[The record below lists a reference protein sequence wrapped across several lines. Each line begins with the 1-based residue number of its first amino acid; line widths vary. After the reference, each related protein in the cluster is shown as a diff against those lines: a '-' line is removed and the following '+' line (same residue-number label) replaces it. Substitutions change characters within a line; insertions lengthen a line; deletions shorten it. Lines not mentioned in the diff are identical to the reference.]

1 MITMG
6 LRSVAAW
13 AVDGAALGMAPTPA
27 HAGDFDHANR
37 WMAKRFER
45 FARPAVDYTGQPIRR
60 SNRAKRK

>member
-13 AVDGAALGMAPTPA
+13 AVVGAALGMAPTPGV
-27 HAGDFDHANR
+27 AGEFDRANH

-45 FARPAVDYTGQPIRR
+45 FARPAVDYAGQPIRR

>member
-1 MITMG
+1 MTTVG
-6 LRSVAAW
+6 LRAVAAW
-13 AVDGAALGMAPTPA
+13 AVVGAALVMAPAPA
-27 HAGDFDHANR
+27 AAGEFDRANR